1 MESALTEIEE
11 NIASRQKT
19 DRIMWF
25 SMWFLLSLATFGAA
39 WFLMIYFSIKRRND
53 HFARQEKLET
63 IIWNKLGRRRASG
76 FPPNFVRQRSAEV
89 WASSTLLVIPAFYIF
104 YFLMNDLQTHEEH
117 EYAFLTELVSVAKDL
132 ELSMNLNGLTMTAR
146 KVEWKRYAVLTFGTL
161 GFAAVYWFF
170 RIFNDYNN
178 HFKRQWKLED
188 ELLKV
193 MKSVNN
199 SETS

>member
-1 MESALTEIEE
+1 VESALTEIEE

-39 WFLMIYFSIKRRND
+39 WFLMIYFLIKRRND

-63 IIWNKLGRRRASG
+63 IILNKLERKHTSS
-76 FPPNFVRQRSAEV
+76 FSQNSSHQRNAEI
-89 WASSTLLVIPAFYIF
+89 WALSTLLVLPLFYIL
-104 YFLMNDLQTHEEH
+104 YFLMNDLLTHEEH
-117 EYAFLTELVSVAKDL
+117 EHAFLIEFVSAANEL
-132 ELSMNLNGLTMTAR
+132 ELSMNLDGLTMTTR
-146 KVEWKRYAVLTFGTL
+146 KVEWKRYSVLTFGTL
-161 GFAAVYWFF
+161 GVAAVYWLF

-193 MKSVNN
+193 VKCINTSK
-199 SETS
+199 ET

>member
-1 MESALTEIEE
+1 
-11 NIASRQKT
+11 
-19 DRIMWF
+19 MWF

-39 WFLMIYFSIKRRND
+39 WFLMIYFLIKRRNE
-53 HFARQEKLET
+53 HFTRQEKLET
-63 IIWNKLGRRRASG
+63 IILNKLGRRHASG
-76 FPPNFVRQRSAEV
+76 FPSNFVRQRNAEV
-89 WASSTLLVIPAFYIF
+89 WASSTLLVFPAFYIF

-117 EYAFLTELVSVAKDL
+117 EYAFLMEFVSAAKDL
-132 ELSMNLNGLTMTAR
+132 KLSMNLNGLAMTAR
-146 KVEWKRYAVLTFGTL
+146 KVEWKRYAVFTFGTL
-161 GFAAVYWFF
+161 GFAAVYWLF